1 MDVVKKDA
9 KRKRFFRRALAG
21 TIVLTVLTVAT
32 AAVSR
37 LEPAPP
43 SIEGVMINEVQR
55 GTMIRDVMAYG
66 SLVPIEKT
74 LKTAESNGR
83 IVELPLKPGS
93 IVGPDTVIVRMDNP
107 ELLRE
112 LDDAKWALKSAEATV
127 TSQTEVLKNQLLDLQ
142 SLVDSIEGELKDAEI
157 QVSVDQRL
165 IAAELI
171 PMQRLRLSKGKRDR
185 LQKKLETAKGKVKNF
200 EASREPQLEV
210 FRAAVAQ
217 AKALLDTKELQLAN
231 LEVKAGVRGIL
242 QQLGETNADSSGSSL
257 SLGQWVVSGAP
268 LAIITDPTNLQAELR
283 VDETKARDILLEQ
296 PVEIDARVAKIRGT
310 VVRIDPAVSQG
321 TVKVDVRLDGELPQG
336 ARPDLSVN
344 GTILIEKLE
353 DVLFTGNVAYGN
365 PGSTVELFKVRSDG
379 QYADRV
385 QVTLGVY
392 SVRTVQITAGLAEGD
407 RIVASQVRG
416 LEDSDVV
423 RLE

>member
-1 MDVVKKDA
+1 MDVVKKNA
-9 KRKRFFRRALAG
+9 KRKRFFRRALAV
-21 TIVLTVLTVAT
+21 TIMLTLLTVAT
-32 AAVSR
+32 VAVSR

-43 SIEGVMINEVQR
+43 SVEGVMINEVQR

-66 SLVPIEKT
+66 SLVPIDKT

-93 IVGPDTVIVRMDNP
+93 IVEPDTVIVRMDNP
-107 ELLRE
+107 ELHRE

-142 SLVDSIEGELKDAEI
+142 SLVDSIEGELRDAEI
-157 QVSVDQRL
+157 QVSVDQQL

-217 AKALLDTKELQLAN
+217 AKALQSTKELQLAN

-242 QQLGETNADSSGSSL
+242 QQLGETNPDSSGSSL
-257 SLGQWVVSGAP
+257 SLGQWVVSGSP

-283 VDETKARDILLEQ
+283 VDETKARDILLGQ
-296 PVEIDARVAKIRGT
+296 PVEIDARVAKIKGT
-310 VVRIDPAVSQG
+310 VVRIDPAVSQN

-385 QVTLGVY
+385 RVTLGVY
-392 SVRTVQITAGLAEGD
+392 SVRTVQITDGLTEGD
-407 RIVASQVRG
+407 RIVASQVSG

-423 RLE
+423 RLD